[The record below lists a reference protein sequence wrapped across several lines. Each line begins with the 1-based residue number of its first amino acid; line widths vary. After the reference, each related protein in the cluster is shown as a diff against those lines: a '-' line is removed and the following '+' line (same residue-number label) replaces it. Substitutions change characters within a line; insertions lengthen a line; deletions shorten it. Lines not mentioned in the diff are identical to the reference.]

1 MPPSSVPSRSSS
13 ASPARFLAAGVAA
26 LGLVGYANA
35 ADLPASPGL
44 TPHAPSTAA
53 HLPADTPANPES
65 NGLALSTPVPP
76 PEGDYPASDAAER
89 VRQLERQVE
98 QLGIVNRQQQEALL
112 SLRNRLASSQ
122 SASGWV
128 PLLGIGF
135 GAMLLIAGSLG
146 LQLFRINGQQ
156 RREREDARLQRL
168 IDAPEELL
176 ALAAGKPV
184 ATPAPAPRAPLP
196 SPAPAAAPAPV
207 SGPNPPRAIAPTT
220 VARVAATEATAIFP
234 GAASRAVSVEE
245 MLDLEQQADFFVA
258 LGQEESAI
266 DLLMGHIRGGG
277 GANPM
282 PYLKL
287 LDIHR
292 RRGDVEHYGR
302 LRDRFNLRFNAVAP
316 AFDDGAG
323 GGRNLEDYPAV
334 VQRLVNVWPRPEE
347 ATAALSAVMQRHGGV
362 EPFDLPAFRDLV
374 LLAALAGDLAA
385 GAGSASPSTIPA
397 ASPAPPGVDLLLP
410 LEEAMPTEPTRTER
424 QAAPSRLGAA
434 HSLPAELIS
443 HLLVRRDR
451 QAGAGLDLDLND
463 TGPAPRE
470 FTRPAA
476 FTDVEQRQG
485 ARQSMPSNFDELD
498 PPTGGRRR

>member
-1 MPPSSVPSRSSS
+1 M
-13 ASPARFLAAGVAA
+13 
-26 LGLVGYANA
+26 LGLVGFA
-35 ADLPASPGL
+35 AVAESPAPGGL
-44 TPHAPSTAA
+44 APQVPATAA
-53 HLPADTPANPES
+53 HAPAPTQTSPES

-76 PEGDYPASDAAER
+76 PEGDYPASDAEER

-112 SLRNRLASSQ
+112 SLRNRLATSQ

-135 GAMLLIAGSLG
+135 GALLLIAGSLG
-146 LQLFRINGQQ
+146 LQLYRVNAQQ

-168 IDAPEELL
+168 IDAPDELL

-184 ATPAPAPRAPLP
+184 ASAPPAPA
-196 SPAPAAAPAPV
+196 AAAPAPV
-207 SGPNPPRAIAPTT
+207 AAAAPAAAAAPPRTVAPTT
-220 VARVAATEATAIFP
+220 VARVAAAQATAIFP
-234 GAASRAVSVEE
+234 GATARAVSVEE

-292 RRGDVEHYGR
+292 RRGDTEHYER
-302 LRDRFNLRFNAVAP
+302 LRDRFNLRFHAVAP
-316 AFDDGAG
+316 PFDGDPS
-323 GGRNLEDYPAV
+323 GGRGLEDYPQV
-334 VQRLVNVWPRPEE
+334 LRRLVEVWPRPDDA
-347 ATAALSAVMQRHGGV
+347 ATALSALLQRHDDS

-374 LLAALAGDLAA
+374 LLAALAADLAA
-385 GAGSASPSTIPA
+385 GAPSAAAASSASQ
-397 ASPAPPGVDLLLP
+397 GVDLLLP
-410 LEEAMPTEPTRTER
+410 LDEASPMEATRTVR
-424 QAAPSRLGAA
+424 QAPPSNLGGT